1 MYQLTLNVSSPALSQ
16 PSGETA
22 EVPGAPGTE
31 AAGDHFLQNL
41 RRKETRGAQGRAG
54 NLRLHCLAGYLP
66 VSESTTLYLIYQLIG
81 KLLFSQN
88 DISLGICR

>member
-1 MYQLTLNVSSPALSQ
+1 MCHLALNVSSPALSQ

-41 RRKETRGAQGRAG
+41 RRKETRGTQGRAG
-54 NLRLHCLAGYLP
+54 NLLP
-66 VSESTTLYLIYQLIG
+66 SLLGWVFACERVNNTLLNLSVNWKTAILSE
-81 KLLFSQN
+81 
-88 DISLGICR
+88 